1 VHAHHPKC
9 NRLKYNNI
17 SNLSRYLLISLCI
30 SLSLSFSLRAQVKDT
45 ILDMVLSK
53 PYFYNL
59 VKSENSQV
67 FVGTAEGIF
76 ELTGTKMRQYDR
88 NPGYIKTDKKGI
100 PVIDHNG
107 VRYYSEK
114 KYSHLIPFP
123 DYGGYEYHASQG
135 NHFYVCSGG
144 RLYIFDLLAY
154 EYSYPN
160 HSIRSISRDF
170 VSTYS
175 GIYYRGKRLGPPVPP
190 FSDGYVRQY
199 GDRAFICDYDMMVIE
214 KDGLETGKITE
225 GVNALF
231 YGMHNDWYL
240 INDVSPLPDSSGYYV
255 ATQDKLMITN
265 RTFTKDSVL
274 FVMKGKNGP
283 VGLLASGNSYSLIYY
298 ADNALYALKTGLLT
312 RLDTTI
318 LSVGIIGHQLYLV
331 TPNGLYRFNS
341 NQKLEKLA
349 DIYKAHTLE
358 TISESELAIGTDQ
371 GLYYYNIASGELSLI
386 IKSVEFNRRALFK
399 DNGKI
404 HAGSVNGLY
413 TIQISDIPKLVE
425 ENKFREQDKSL
436 SFTQYTLITLSVLVF
451 LLLMF
456 WLFRLSR
463 KLKQS
468 ESIVETLQ
476 ATQEIVTKEQIE
488 KFIVDNLAVS
498 SIKSITDH
506 FKLSTQQLYELVK
519 PEKPGSII
527 QKHRMEMVRK
537 MRQEQKPVKEIA
549 AATGLSVSYIRQ
561 LKTDDAG

>member
-1 VHAHHPKC
+1 MHAHHPKC

-170 VSTYS
+170 VGTYS
-175 GIYYRGKRLGPPVPP
+175 GIYYRGKRLSAPVHP
-190 FSDGYVRQY
+190 FTDGYIRQY

-214 KDGLETGKITE
+214 KEGLETGKITP

-231 YGMHNDWYL
+231 YGKHDDSYF
-240 INDVSPLPDSSGYYV
+240 INDVCPLPDSSGYYV
-255 ATQDKLMITN
+255 ASQDKLMITN
-265 RTFTKDSVL
+265 RTFTWDSVL
-274 FVMKGKNGP
+274 FVMKGKHGP
-283 VGLLASGNSYSLIYY
+283 VGLLASGNSYGLLYY
-298 ADNALYALKTGLLT
+298 ADNALYSLKTGLLT

-318 LSVGIIGHQLYLV
+318 RSLGIIGHQLYLV
-331 TPNGLYRFNS
+331 TPKGLFRFNT
-341 NQKLEKLA
+341 NQQLEKLA
-349 DIYKAHTLE
+349 DIHKAHTLE

-386 IKSVEFNRRALFK
+386 IKSVEFNYKALFK
-399 DNGKI
+399 DEGKI
-404 HAGSVNGLY
+404 YAGSVNGLY
-413 TIQISDIPKLVE
+413 TIQISDIPKLIE

-436 SFTQYTLITLSVLVF
+436 SLVQYTMITVGIAVV
-451 LLLMF
+451 LLLVY
-456 WLFRLSR
+456 WVFRLSR

-468 ESIVETLQ
+468 EGMVEALQ
-476 ATQEIVTKEQIE
+476 STQEVVTKEQIE
-488 KFIVDNLAVS
+488 AFIMNNLAIS
-498 SIKSITDH
+498 SLKSISDH
-506 FKLSTQQLYELVK
+506 FKLNIQQIYELVK

-561 LKTDDAG
+561 LKTDVTS

>member
-1 VHAHHPKC
+1 
-9 NRLKYNNI
+9 LKYINI
-17 SNLSRYLLISLCI
+17 LKTSRLSIFPLCFSLL
-30 SLSLSFSLRAQVKDT
+30 LSFSIKAQVKDT
-45 ILDMVLSK
+45 ILNMVLSK

-59 VKSENSQV
+59 VKSESGQV
-67 FVGTAEGIF
+67 FVGTAEGVF
-76 ELTGTKMRQYDR
+76 ELNGTELRQFDR
-88 NPGYIKTDKKGI
+88 NPGYIKTDKQGR

-123 DYGGYEYHASQG
+123 DYGGYEYHASHG

-144 RLYIFDLLAY
+144 RLFIFDLLAY

-175 GIYYRGKRLGPPVPP
+175 GIYYRGKRLGAPVPP
-190 FSDGYVRQY
+190 FSDGYVRQF

-214 KDGLETGKITE
+214 KEGLETGKITK

-265 RTFTKDSVL
+265 PAFTEDSVL
-274 FVMKGKNGP
+274 FAMKEKNGP
-283 VGLLASGNSYSLIYY
+283 VGLLASGNSYGLVFHAGNSVYS
-298 ADNALYALKTGLLT
+298 LKTGLLT
-312 RLDTTI
+312 RLDTI
-318 LSVGIIGHQLYLV
+318 VRSVGIIGHQLYLV

-341 NQKLEKLA
+341 NQRLEKLA
-349 DIYKAHTLE
+349 DIHKAHTLE
-358 TISESELAIGTDQ
+358 TVSESELVISTDL
-371 GLYYYNIASGELSLI
+371 GLYYYNIASGQLSQI
-386 IKSVEFNRRALFK
+386 IKAVEFNHKALFK
-399 DNGKI
+399 DEGKI
-404 HAGSVNGLY
+404 YAGSVNGLY
-413 TIQISDIPKLVE
+413 TIQISDIPKLIE

-436 SFTQYTLITLSVLVF
+436 SLTQFTLITVTILM
-451 LLLMF
+451 LLMLMY
-456 WLFRLSR
+456 WVFRLRR
-463 KLKQS
+463 KLKRS
-468 ESIVETLQ
+468 ESIVEALQ
-476 ATQEIVTKEQIE
+476 STQETVTKEQIE
-488 KFIVDNLAVS
+488 QFIVDNLAIS

-506 FKLSTQQLYELVK
+506 FNLSIQQLYELVK

-537 MRQEQKPVKEIA
+537 MRFEQRSVKEIA

-561 LKTDDAG
+561 LKTDGEA

>member
-1 VHAHHPKC
+1 MKYI
-9 NRLKYNNI
+9 NILKTSRLSI
-17 SNLSRYLLISLCI
+17 LPLCFSLL
-30 SLSLSFSLRAQVKDT
+30 LSFSIKAQVKDT
-45 ILDMVLSK
+45 ILNMVLSK

-59 VKSENSQV
+59 VKSESGQV
-67 FVGTAEGIF
+67 FVGTAEGVF
-76 ELTGTKMRQYDR
+76 ELNGTELRQFDR
-88 NPGYIKTDKKGI
+88 NPGYIKTDKQGR

-123 DYGGYEYHASQG
+123 DYGGYEYHASHG

-144 RLYIFDLLAY
+144 RLFIFDLLAY

-175 GIYYRGKRLGPPVPP
+175 GIYYRGKRLGPPVPS
-190 FSDGYVRQY
+190 FSDGYVRQF

-214 KDGLETGKITE
+214 NEGLETGKITK

-274 FVMKGKNGP
+274 FVMKGRNGP
-283 VGLLASGNSYSLIYY
+283 VGLLASGNSYGLIYY

-341 NQKLEKLA
+341 NQQLEKLA
-349 DIYKAHTLE
+349 DIHKAHTLE

-413 TIQISDIPKLVE
+413 SIQISDIPKLIE
-425 ENKFREQDKSL
+425 ENKFREQNTSL
-436 SFTQYTLITLSVLVF
+436 SVTQYTLLTVTMMVL
-451 LLLMF
+451 LLLMY
-456 WLFRLSR
+456 WIFRLRR

-468 ESIVETLQ
+468 ENIVETLQ
-476 ATQEIVTKEQIE
+476 ATQELVTKEQIE
-488 KFIVDNLAVS
+488 KFIVENLAIS

-506 FKLSTQQLYELVK
+506 FRLSTQQLYELVK

-537 MRQEQKPVKEIA
+537 MRQEQKSVKEMA
-549 AATGLSVSYIRQ
+549 AATGLSVSYVRQ
-561 LKTDDAG
+561 LKTEDVR